1 MTINNIN
8 LIGIEAD
15 SYYFLNPIFIRIE
28 SQTKF
33 ITKATF
39 RFTNKSAI
47 GSDGNDLK
55 TAELKLQ
62 SNPEGIIY
70 VDISKY
76 IDSIAIYANGYK
88 SKVSSSDIPNSLN
101 DIDIE
106 VKVSTKT
113 DTTETIFNLSKLF
126 ILGYEFTQST
136 NNFVNSLNLDVDYSM
151 HDHINVPYYFN
162 SNDIYKEYSKKRF
175 DLNKNTRKIEVYNE
189 SNFNILN
196 HVQLVGCNYILFR
209 FLNSSGGYNYI
220 AFNRYT
226 NSTNSNVEDENIKV
240 NRFRNNYVS
249 FIGKK
254 VDHEREY
261 TAIQEFDERFKL
273 FADEL
278 IRSQYVSVMFGQ
290 SDEWQEVDIQQNT
303 MPALNKNSFE
313 LSYKFKL
320 LTSINI

>member
-1 MTINNIN
+1 MTINDIN
-8 LIGIEAD
+8 LIGID
-15 SYYFLNPIFIRIE
+15 SDAYYFLNPIFVRIE
-28 SQTKF
+28 SSTKF
-33 ITKATF
+33 ITKASF
-39 RFTNKSAI
+39 KFTNKSAM
-47 GSDGNDLK
+47 GSNGTDLK
-55 TAELKLQ
+55 SAEFKLIA
-62 SNPEGIIY
+62 NPEGIVY
-70 VDISKY
+70 VDISEY
-76 IDSIAIYANGYK
+76 IKSVSIYANGYK
-88 SKVSSSDIPNSLN
+88 SKTASGSIPNSLN
-101 DIDIE
+101 DIDIV

-113 DTTETIFNLSKLF
+113 DAEETTFNLSKLF
-126 ILGYEFTQST
+126 ILGYKFTQST
-136 NNFVNSLNLDVDYSM
+136 NNVVNSLNLDWDYSTYEYT
-151 HDHINVPYYFN
+151 NVPYYFN
-162 SNDIYKEYSKKRF
+162 ANNILKDYSLDRYR
-175 DLNKNTRKIEVYNE
+175 LNLTTRKIETFKQENID
-189 SNFNILN
+189 ILN
-196 HVQLVGCNYILFR
+196 HAQVVGCQNILFR

-303 MPALNKNSFE
+303 MPAINKNSFE